1 MAAAAAPGLAGPEV
15 ADVVAGLAAEG
26 PVVTQPQR
34 VGAAPRHLRLAV
46 GGHVLAVGPAPG
58 PGPLL
63 VQLCPLHDLHC
74 LLLLQL
80 PRPLPLPPPNDGHPR
95 GDQPGPRPRAVRVVE
110 GAARGEDPAAQR

>member
-63 VQLCPLHDLHC
+63 VQLCPLHGLHC
-74 LLLLQL
+74 
-80 PRPLPLPPPNDGHPR
+80 PLLPPPDEGHPR

>member
-63 VQLCPLHDLHC
+63 VQLCPLHGLHC
-74 LLLLQL
+74 LLLL
-80 PRPLPLPPPNDGHPR
+80 PPPDDGHPR

>member
-63 VQLCPLHDLHC
+63 VQLWPLPRLHC
-74 LLLLQL
+74 LLVQL

-110 GAARGEDPAAQR
+110 GAARGEDPAAER